1 MRLLNDVHWSDH
13 SSRVTSSDDF
23 RWYVRRNNTVCTDHC
38 TASNNYAF
46 QYDGVHTDEGVI
58 FDLDGLILAGYR
70 IRDTLVS
77 IEWVKIRVCY
87 RHVGAQ

>member
-1 MRLLNDVHWSDH
+1 MRLLAALQWSDH
-13 SSRVTSSDDF
+13 SSRVTSSDNF
-23 RWYVRRNNTVCTDHC
+23 RRDVRRNNTVCADHG
-38 TASNNYAF
+38 TVSNSYAF
-46 QYDGVHTDEGVI
+46 QYDGVHTYENII